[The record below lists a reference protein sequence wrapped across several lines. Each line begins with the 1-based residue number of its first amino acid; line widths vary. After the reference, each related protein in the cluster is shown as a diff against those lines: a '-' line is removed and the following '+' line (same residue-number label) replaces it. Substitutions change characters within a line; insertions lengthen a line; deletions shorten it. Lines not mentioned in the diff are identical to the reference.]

1 MTEQQYLESILSKY
15 KIDEGTI
22 QRLKNIRSEVEKKLK
37 LNYGDDIE
45 SIRYSG
51 SYAKNTAINLSY
63 DLDICIYF
71 KKNSFA
77 SLSDMYF
84 DVGKFLNN
92 TFNQYHPRQQRV
104 SWGLTTLDGMSLD
117 VVPARS
123 LGDSSGDA
131 YIYSTE
137 TRTHIKTNLTIH
149 KEYISESRVRPVIKL
164 MKVWRDLH
172 NVHYKSFA
180 LELMTI
186 KALEKHKND
195 SLYNQFIRALEYA
208 RDMGASV
215 RLIDPANSN
224 NDVSQAIPFQD
235 QLSLVSAA
243 YSSLMQKELEDVIW

>member
-1 MTEQQYLESILSKY
+1 MSQQYLESILSKY

-22 QRLKNIRSEVEKKLK
+22 QRLKNIRSEVEKKLRE
-37 LNYGDDIE
+37 NYGGTIE

-51 SYAKNTAINLSY
+51 SYAKSTAISLSY

-71 KKNSFA
+71 KKDSFNN
-77 SLSDMYF
+77 LSEMYF

-92 TFNQYHPRQQRV
+92 TFRQYRPRQQRV

-137 TRTHIKTNLTIH
+137 THSYIKTNLNTH
-149 KEYISESRVRPVIKL
+149 KEYIRNSGVRPAIKL
-164 MKVWRDLH
+164 MKIWRDLH

-186 KALEKHKND
+186 KALERHKGD
-195 SLYNQFIRALEYA
+195 PLYNQFILALEYA
-208 RDMGASV
+208 QNNGSSV
-215 RLIDPANSN
+215 HLIDPANSN
-224 NDVSQAIPFQD
+224 NDVSLAIPFQD
-235 QLSLVSAA
+235 QLSLVGAA
-243 YSSLMQKELEDVIW
+243 YSSLMQKDLEDVIW